1 MGIFDSV
8 FGKKEKTTK
17 EKKELPWI
25 QLASLDQLETITENS
40 RDKPQ
45 VIYKHSS
52 TCGIS
57 RMVLN
62 MFTES
67 YDMDLDIDLYFLTIQ
82 SHRDVSNDIEDKFG
96 VRHESPQ
103 LLIIKN
109 EEVVFHTSHGAISDT
124 DLTKYV

>member
-8 FGKKEKTTK
+8 FGNKEKAKK

-25 QLASLDQLETITENS
+25 QLESMDQLDAIAENS
-40 RDKPQ
+40 KNKTQ
-45 VIYKHSS
+45 VVYKHSS

-62 MFTES
+62 MFSEG
-67 YDMDLDIDLYFLTIQ
+67 YDTDLDIDLYFLTIQ
-82 SHRDVSNDIEDKFG
+82 NHRDVSNAIEDKFA

-103 LLIIKN
+103 LLVIKN
-109 EEVVFHTSHGAISDT
+109 NEVVFHTSHGAIADT
-124 DLTKYV
+124 DFTQYI

>member
-8 FGKKEKTTK
+8 FGKKEKNAK
-17 EKKELPWI
+17 EKKQLPWI
-25 QLASLDQLETITENS
+25 ELVSQAQLEEIKENS
-40 RDKPQ
+40 KNKVQ

-62 MFTES
+62 MFSES
-67 YDMDLDIDLYFLTIQ
+67 YDPELDIALYFLTIQ
-82 SHRDVSNDIEDKFG
+82 NHRGVSNAIEEKFG

-103 LLIIKN
+103 LLVIKN
-109 EEVVFHTSHGAISDT
+109 EEVVAHASHGAISEI
-124 DLTKYV
+124 DLKGYL

>member
-8 FGKKEKTTK
+8 FGKKEKTKK
-17 EKKELPWI
+17 EKKALPWI
-25 QLASLDQLETITENS
+25 QLESIDQLEAIAENS
-40 RDKPQ
+40 KNKPQ

-67 YDMDLDIDLYFLTIQ
+67 YDTDLDIDLYFLTIQ
-82 SHRDVSNDIEDKFG
+82 RHRDVSNAIEDTFG

-103 LLIIKN
+103 LLVVKN
-109 EEVVFHTSHGAISDT
+109 GEVVFHTSHGAISDT
-124 DLTKYV
+124 DLTKFL

>member
-8 FGKKEKTTK
+8 FGKKEKTNT

-25 QLASLDQLETITENS
+25 QLESLDQLEAIVENS
-40 RDKPQ
+40 NTRPQ

-57 RMVLN
+57 RMVLS

-82 SHRDVSNDIEDKFG
+82 QHRDVSNGIAEKFE

-103 LLIIKN
+103 LLVVKN
-109 EEVVFHTSHGAISDT
+109 GAVVFHTSHGAISDT
-124 DLTKYV
+124 DFTKYL

>member
-8 FGKKEKTTK
+8 FGKKEKTVK

-25 QLASLDQLETITENS
+25 QLESTNQLEAVAENS
-40 RDKPQ
+40 KNKTQ

-57 RMVLN
+57 RMVLG
-62 MFTES
+62 MFTDT
-67 YDMDLDIDLYFLTIQ
+67 YDTDLDIDLYFLTIQ
-82 SHRDVSNDIEDKFG
+82 NYRDLSSAIEDKFG

-109 EEVVFHTSHGAISDT
+109 GEVVFHTSHGAIADINLK
-124 DLTKYV
+124 DYL

>member
-8 FGKKEKTTK
+8 FGKKDGTK
-17 EKKELPWI
+17 KERKELPWI
-25 QLASLDQLETITENS
+25 QLGSIAQLEAIVES
-40 RDKPQ
+40 SKSKPQ

-62 MFTES
+62 MFSES
-67 YDMDLDIDLYFLTIQ
+67 YNMDLDIDLYFLTIQ
-82 SHRDVSNDIEDKFG
+82 HHRDVSNTIEDKFD

-103 LLIIKN
+103 LLVIKN
-109 EEVVFHTSHGAISDT
+109 GEVVFHTSHGDISDT
-124 DLTKYV
+124 DFTKYL

>member
-8 FGKKEKTTK
+8 FGKKEGTK
-17 EKKELPWI
+17 KERKELPWI
-25 QLASLDQLETITENS
+25 QLESIAQLETIVERS
-40 RDKPQ
+40 KYKPQ

-82 SHRDVSNDIEDKFG
+82 HHRDVSNTIEDKFE

-103 LLIIKN
+103 LLVIKKG
-109 EEVVFHTSHGAISDT
+109 EVVFHTSHGAISDT
-124 DLTKYV
+124 DFTKYL

>member
-8 FGKKEKTTK
+8 FGKKEVTK
-17 EKKELPWI
+17 KERKELPWI
-25 QLASLDQLETITENS
+25 QLESMDQLEAVAENS
-40 RDKPQ
+40 KDKPQ

-62 MFTES
+62 MFSES
-67 YDMDLDIDLYFLTIQ
+67 YDMDLDIELYFLTIQ
-82 SHRDVSNDIEDKFG
+82 NHRDVSNAIEDKFG

-103 LLIIKN
+103 LLVIKN
-109 EEVVFHTSHGAISDT
+109 GEVVFHTSHGAISDT
-124 DLTKYV
+124 DFTKYL

>member
-1 MGIFDSV
+1 MGIFDNV
-8 FGKKEKTTK
+8 FGKKEGTK
-17 EKKELPWI
+17 KERKELPWI
-25 QLASLDQLETITENS
+25 QLESIAQLETIVERSNN
-40 RDKPQ
+40 KPQ

-82 SHRDVSNDIEDKFG
+82 HHRDVSNTIEDKFE

-103 LLIIKN
+103 LLVIKKG
-109 EEVVFHTSHGAISDT
+109 EVVFHTSHGAISDT
-124 DLTKYV
+124 DFTKYL

>member
-8 FGKKEKTTK
+8 FGNKEKAKK

-25 QLASLDQLETITENS
+25 QLESMDQLDAIAENS
-40 RDKPQ
+40 KNKTQ
-45 VIYKHSS
+45 VVYKHSS

-62 MFTES
+62 MFSEG
-67 YDMDLDIDLYFLTIQ
+67 YDTDLDIDLYFLTIQ
-82 SHRDVSNDIEDKFG
+82 NHRDVSNAIEDKFA

-103 LLIIKN
+103 LLMIKN
-109 EEVVFHTSHGAISDT
+109 NEVVFHTSHGAIADT
-124 DLTKYV
+124 DFTQYI

>member
-8 FGKKEKTTK
+8 FGNKEKTKK

-25 QLASLDQLETITENS
+25 QLESMDQLDAIAENS
-40 RDKPQ
+40 KNKTQ
-45 VIYKHSS
+45 VVYKHSS

-62 MFTES
+62 MFSEG
-67 YDMDLDIDLYFLTIQ
+67 YDTDLDIDLYFLTIQ
-82 SHRDVSNDIEDKFG
+82 NHRDVSNAIENKFA

-103 LLIIKN
+103 LLMIKN
-109 EEVVFHTSHGAISDT
+109 NEVVFHTSHGAIADT
-124 DLTKYV
+124 DFTQYI

>member
-8 FGKKEKTTK
+8 FGKKEKTAK
-17 EKKELPWI
+17 EKKQLPWVELVS
-25 QLASLDQLETITENS
+25 QAQLEAIKEHS
-40 RDKPQ
+40 QDKVQ
-45 VIYKHSS
+45 VIFKHSS

-67 YDMDLDIDLYFLTIQ
+67 YEPELDIALYFLTIQ
-82 SHRDVSNDIEDKFG
+82 SHREVSNAIVEKFG

-103 LLIIKN
+103 LLVIKN
-109 EEVVFHTSHGAISDT
+109 EEVVAHASHGAISEI
-124 DLTKYV
+124 DLKAYL

>member
-8 FGKKEKTTK
+8 FGKKGKTNT

-25 QLASLDQLETITENS
+25 PLESLEQLKTIRERSNS
-40 RDKPQ
+40 RAQ
-45 VIYKHSS
+45 IIYKHSS

-62 MFTES
+62 MFTDG
-67 YDMDLDIDLYFLTIQ
+67 YDMDLDADLYFLTIQ
-82 SHRDVSNDIEDKFG
+82 RFRDVSNAIEEQFD

-103 LLIIKN
+103 LLVVKDGT
-109 EEVVFHTSHGAISDT
+109 VVFHTSHGAISDT
-124 DLTKYV
+124 DLTKYL